1 MTKISGKMLND
12 KQIKII
18 AEEKVA
24 LENMIAYNVSSPF
37 EKVRCLSLMAILS
50 IENKRG
56 FENTL

>member
-1 MTKISGKMLND
+1 MLND

-18 AEEKVA
+18 AEEKTA